1 MAVEQLKGSSI
12 PFKTTDNM
20 ELMGL

>member
-1 MAVEQLKGSSI
+1 MAVEQLKGFSI